1 MGDVMDD
8 EPNAGSRSRRRR
20 RLVGVLIGF
29 IAVLVIV
36 VTPIVLLSWASA
48 DGDKSIS
55 AAKRATGPMLADLR
69 SQVERDGGR
78 LSITWSTRP
87 MGGMQM
93 VEVTLRGPGSEF
105 DGRAAFMVSPSGI
118 VDPQDDLAR
127 MLVMTASSGMSHP

>member
-1 MGDVMDD
+1 MED
-8 EPNAGSRSRRRR
+8 EVKAGSSCRRRR

-36 VTPIVLLSWASA
+36 ATPIVLLSWASA
-48 DGDKSIS
+48 DGNDSIS
-55 AAKRATGPMLADLR
+55 AAKRVTEPMLADLR

-93 VEVTLRGPGSEF
+93 VEVTLRGPGTEF
-105 DGRAAFMVSPSGI
+105 DGRAGFMVSSDGI

-127 MLVMTASSGMSHP
+127 TLVMTASPGMSHP